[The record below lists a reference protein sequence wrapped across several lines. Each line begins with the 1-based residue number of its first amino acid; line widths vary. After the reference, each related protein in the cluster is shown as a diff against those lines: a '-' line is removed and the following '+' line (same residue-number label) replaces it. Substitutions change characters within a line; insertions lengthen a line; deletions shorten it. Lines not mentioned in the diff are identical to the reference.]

1 MFGVVDLEAVKSVDM
16 PNGNAVKDT
25 WLLRLPK
32 DICDKEGFAEGT
44 LVSLTI
50 KDGGIQ
56 STFIR
61 PPRENL
67 QQISRNILEKDRE
80 LHRRLKEIGD
90 SFSR

>member
-1 MFGVVDLEAVKSVDM
+1 MVGVLDLEAIKIDETS
-16 PNGNAVKDT
+16 NGKRVKDT

-32 DICDKEGFAEGT
+32 DICDKEGFADGT

-56 STFIR
+56 STCIR
-61 PPRENL
+61 PPRESL
-67 QQISRNILEKDRE
+67 QEISRNILEKDRE

-90 SFSR
+90 

>member
-1 MFGVVDLEAVKSVDM
+1 MIGVVDLETVKTDDRQS
-16 PNGNAVKDT
+16 GKSVKDT

-32 DICDKEGFAEGT
+32 DICDQEGFAEGT

-61 PPRENL
+61 PPSKKL
-67 QQISRNILEKDRE
+67 QEVSRKLLEDDRE

-90 SFSR
+90 

>member
-1 MFGVVDLEAVKSVDM
+1 MVGVVDLEVALTDDNSSSKS
-16 PNGNAVKDT
+16 VKDT

-56 STFIR
+56 SSFIR
-61 PPRENL
+61 PPSKKL
-67 QQISRNILEKDRE
+67 QEISQKLLEKDRE

-90 SFSR
+90 

>member
-1 MFGVVDLEAVKSVDM
+1 MIGVVDLEEVKTDE
-16 PNGNAVKDT
+16 NLKDNRIKDT

-61 PPRENL
+61 PPSKKLRE
-67 QQISRNILEKDRE
+67 ISERLIEEDRE
-80 LHRRLKEIGD
+80 FHRRLKEIGD
-90 SFSR
+90 

>member
-1 MFGVVDLEAVKSVDM
+1 MIGVVDLESVKTVDGQ
-16 PNGNAVKDT
+16 NGESVKDT

-50 KDGGIQ
+50 KNGGIQ

-61 PPRENL
+61 PPSNNL
-67 QQISRNILEKDRE
+67 KEFSRRILNEDRE
-80 LHRRLKEIGD
+80 FYRRLKEIGD
-90 SFSR
+90 

>member
-1 MFGVVDLEAVKSVDM
+1 MVGVVDLESVKEND
-16 PNGNAVKDT
+16 ATVKDT

-61 PPRENL
+61 PPSDKLRK
-67 QQISRNILEKDRE
+67 ISSQILEKDRE

-90 SFSR
+90 

>member
-1 MFGVVDLEAVKSVDM
+1 MIGVVDLETVKTDDHQS
-16 PNGNAVKDT
+16 GKSVKDT

-61 PPRENL
+61 PPSKKLRE
-67 QQISRNILEKDRE
+67 ISTRLLDEDRE
-80 LHRRLKEIGD
+80 LYRRLKEIGD
-90 SFSR
+90 

>member
-1 MFGVVDLEAVKSVDM
+1 MLEVVDLETVKSVNM
-16 PNGNAVKDT
+16 PNGNAVEDT

-44 LVSLTI
+44 LVSLTV

-67 QQISRNILEKDRE
+67 REISRNILQKDRE

-90 SFSR
+90 

>member
-1 MFGVVDLEAVKSVDM
+1 MFGVVDLEAVKSVNM

-32 DICDKEGFAEGT
+32 DICDKEGFADGT

-67 QQISRNILEKDRE
+67 QEISRNILQKDRE
-80 LHRRLKEIGD
+80 LNRRLKEIGD
-90 SFSR
+90 

>member
-1 MFGVVDLEAVKSVDM
+1 MIGVVDLESVKTVDGQ
-16 PNGNAVKDT
+16 NGESVKDT

-50 KDGGIQ
+50 KNGGIQ

-61 PPRENL
+61 PPSTNL
-67 QQISRNILEKDRE
+67 KEFSRRILNEDRE
-80 LHRRLKEIGD
+80 FYRRLKEIGD
-90 SFSR
+90 

>member
-1 MFGVVDLEAVKSVDM
+1 MIGVVDLESVKTVDGQ
-16 PNGNAVKDT
+16 NGESVKDT

-50 KDGGIQ
+50 KHGGIQ

-61 PPRENL
+61 PPSTNL
-67 QQISRNILEKDRE
+67 KEFSRRILNEDRE
-80 LHRRLKEIGD
+80 FYRRLKEIGD
-90 SFSR
+90 

>member
-1 MFGVVDLEAVKSVDM
+1 MIGVVDLETVKTDDSQ
-16 PNGNAVKDT
+16 NGKSVKDT

-61 PPRENL
+61 PPSNDLKEF
-67 QQISRNILEKDRE
+67 SRRILEEDRE
-80 LHRRLKEIGD
+80 LYRRLKEIGD
-90 SFSR
+90 

>member
-1 MFGVVDLEAVKSVDM
+1 MIGVVDLETIKTDDNS
-16 PNGNAVKDT
+16 VKDT

-56 STFIR
+56 SSFIR
-61 PPRENL
+61 PPSKKL
-67 QQISRNILEKDRE
+67 QEISRTLLEKDHE

-90 SFSR
+90 